1 MRLRV
6 VGFFWLALTVASC
19 TEEGEGAG
27 YRSLDLTE
35 YNIPVTIQ
43 APDSARVVSQ
53 RMGAGFEDVT
63 VRSPAD
69 RYAIQILASEAAT
82 NDMARLKADELELV
96 RDNRYFEQIVTE
108 EPQGFVFENRIDT
121 TSAYGFRYIVYQGDR
136 AIVFQNS
143 FDGVFTQ
150 AEAERMYNSVK
161 PAE

>member
-1 MRLRV
+1 MSLV
-6 VGFFWLALTVASC
+6 SC
-19 TEEGEGAG
+19 TPDEVDNYAP
-27 YRSLDLTE
+27 LDLTA

-43 APDSARVVSQ
+43 APDSARVVSS

-63 VRSPAD
+63 VRSPED
-69 RYAIQILASEAAT
+69 RYAIQILASTANT

-96 RDNRYFEQIVTE
+96 RDNRYFERIVTE
-108 EPQGFVFENRIDT
+108 EPQGFIFENKIDT

-150 AEAERMYNSVK
+150 PEIERMYGSVK
-161 PAE
+161 PAR